1 MLSIPRRLVLISPVV
16 VFTDFKCNK
25 NRFADIGNY
34 MERRRFVA
42 RQKIKRATIV
52 ENYYT
57 IMIEESSSDRE
68 YMLKDMLL
76 QYKQTRLENSD
87 EETPEFQTVWDDM
100 NADYELSTL
109 MVGCTDA

>member
-1 MLSIPRRLVLISPVV
+1 MLSIPRRLVLVSPIT
-16 VFTDFKCNK
+16 FTDFQCNK

-42 RQKIKRATIV
+42 RQKIKRSTIV

-57 IMIEESSSDRE
+57 IMIEESSNDRE

-76 QYKQTRLENSD
+76 QYKQSRLDESD
-87 EETPEFQTVWDDM
+87 EETPEYQTVWDDM

>member
-1 MLSIPRRLVLISPVV
+1 MLSIPRRIVLLSPI
-16 VFTDFKCNK
+16 VFMDFQCNK
-25 NRFADIGNY
+25 NRFTDIGNY

-42 RQKIKRATIV
+42 RQKTKRANIV

-76 QYKQTRLENSD
+76 QYKQTRLEDSE